1 MTLNLVV
8 AADCSRG
15 YRTVKAPMKAPGK
28 LQWKLQEFMLL
39 LSRRLLPRRLLL
51 WRGPEIR
58 YENRTPRTNIWRAY
72 TLLSGT
78 TPFLDNYH
86 CGFHHLQVHSQTLPQ
101 IKHICIPKHSHKL
114 SHFSQYK
121 LLITL
126 QVVWMNNSLIS
137 LWFCVQQLEE
147 NKKTWGHALEDRIA
161 GRDYSLFEVI
171 SFYVTSTSV
180 SLNFVAGQII

>member
-1 MTLNLVV
+1 MGAGFGLLFVFL
-8 AADCSRG
+8 AAD
-15 YRTVKAPMKAPGK
+15 TV
-28 LQWKLQEFMLL
+28 
-39 LSRRLLPRRLLL
+39 PRNGL
-51 WRGPEIR
+51 
-58 YENRTPRTNIWRAY
+58 RTPRANIWRAC

-78 TPFLDNYH
+78 TPFVHNYH
-86 CGFHHLQVHSQTLPQ
+86 CGFHHLQVHCQTLPQ

-137 LWFCVQQLEE
+137 LSFCVQQLEDI
-147 NKKTWGHALEDRIA
+147 KKTWGHALEGGVA
-161 GRDYSLFEVI
+161 GRDYLLSEVI